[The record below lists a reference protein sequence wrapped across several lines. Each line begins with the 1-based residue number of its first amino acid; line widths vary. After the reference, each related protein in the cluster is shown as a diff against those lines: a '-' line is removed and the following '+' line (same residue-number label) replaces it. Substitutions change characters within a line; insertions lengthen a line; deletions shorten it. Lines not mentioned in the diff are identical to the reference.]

1 MPDWGMYLIL
11 AAVGIVGL
19 LLVLKGDGEEEETVY
34 PSERAYIEVNFHSID
49 ANKEVAIRKIELEHE
64 EQMALIERGVFDNQ
78 ELPFDDP
85 DDLHTNEEETD
96 GN

>member
-19 LLVLKGDGEEEETVY
+19 LLVPKGDGEEEETVY
-34 PSERAYIEVNFHSID
+34 PPERAYIEVNFHSID

-64 EQMALIERGVFDNQ
+64 EQMALIERGAFDPAL
-78 ELPFDDP
+78 EKVGYP
-85 DDLHTNEEETD
+85 EEED
-96 GN
+96 DDDDD